1 VSTPV
6 LIWAVVIFFVV
17 AGIVWVINFTWTS
30 FSQETRADLSKG
42 LGFIVLVL
50 MIIFGVWGVAQV
62 LHYGLHGG
70 FDVFMFIMSVLA
82 FIIIPFIILFNIIKK
97 SYKND

>member
-1 VSTPV
+1 LIL

-17 AGIVWVINFTWTS
+17 AGIVWVCNFTWTS
-30 FSQETRADLSKG
+30 FSQDSRVVLGKAF
-42 LGFIVLVL
+42 GFIILVS
-50 MIIFGVWGVAQV
+50 MIIFGFWGVGQV

-70 FDVFMFIMSVLA
+70 FDVFMFIMSMLS
-82 FIIIPFIILFNIIKK
+82 FIVIPSIILFNIIKS